1 MTRPGER
8 QGDDRGSITIVS
20 MILLVLVF
28 AGAGLIVD
36 GGRAMSARR
45 HASNIAEGAARAAVS
60 TATPMESI
68 DPERATAAALDHA
81 RRSGIDPRDVE
92 VSVDA
97 DVVRV
102 TIVER
107 RSTVFLILGGQETL
121 TVHATGTARRTYID

>member
-1 MTRPGER
+1 MNATRPER
-8 QGDDRGSITIVS
+8 SDGGSITIMS
-20 MILLVLVF
+20 LILLVLVF

-60 TATPMESI
+60 TTAPMESI
-68 DPERATAAALDHA
+68 DSDRATAAALDHA
-81 RRSGIDPRDVE
+81 RRSGIDPLDVE
-92 VSVDA
+92 VSVSA
-97 DVVRV
+97 EVVRV

-121 TVHATGTARRTYID
+121 TVHATGTARREYID

>member
-1 MTRPGER
+1 MSGTRLHR
-8 QGDDRGSITIVS
+8 SDRGSITIMS
-20 MILLVLVF
+20 LILLVLVF

-68 DPERATAAALDHA
+68 NSARATEAALDHA
-81 RRSGIDPRDVE
+81 RRAGIDPVDIEVE
-92 VSVDA
+92 VSFEI
-97 DVVRV
+97 VRV

-107 RSTVFLILGGQETL
+107 RPTVFLILGGQETL
-121 TVHATGTARRTYID
+121 TVHATGTARREYID